1 MINEIGEPAM
11 LEMLAEELAE
21 CSHEALKLARVLR
34 NENPTPR
41 TEKEVRTSLR
51 EEWTDVV
58 QCAKELNLDVN
69 WNQIEV
75 KRQRFETRWKEAQN
89 EVQDCP
95 KIERI

>member
-21 CSHEALKLARVLR
+21 CSHETLKLARVLR
-34 NENPTPR
+34 HENPTPK

-58 QCAKELNLDVN
+58 QCAKELNLDVD
-69 WNQIEV
+69 WNQIEMK
-75 KRQRFETRWKEAQN
+75 KRRFEERWN
-89 EVQDCP
+89 E
-95 KIERI
+95 KMIGG

>member
-21 CSHEALKLARVLR
+21 CSHETLKLARVLR
-34 NENPTPR
+34 HENPTPR

-58 QCAKELNLDVN
+58 QCAKELNLDVD
-69 WNQIEV
+69 WNQIEMK
-75 KRQRFETRWKEAQN
+75 KRRFEERWN
-89 EVQDCP
+89 E
-95 KIERI
+95 KMIGG